1 MGAKHGL
8 RRDLDLRP
16 NLISFWGRKN
26 HGEEEEEGKEKK
38 KKKKKEEEEAKLRYG
53 TMTISM
59 DTCFGLYG
67 ATFDIRI
74 SCLEFDLSR
83 VLLGFHP
90 NPRFLEN
97 RGGKTLNGTR

>member
-1 MGAKHGL
+1 MGE
-8 RRDLDLRP
+8 
-16 NLISFWGRKN
+16 KN
-26 HGEEEEEGKEKK
+26 RGDEGKEKK
-38 KKKKKEEEEAKLRYG
+38 KEKNKEEEAKLRYG

-67 ATFDIRI
+67 ATLEIRI
-74 SCLEFDLSR
+74 SCLAFDLSR

-97 RGGKTLNGTR
+97 RVGKTINGTR